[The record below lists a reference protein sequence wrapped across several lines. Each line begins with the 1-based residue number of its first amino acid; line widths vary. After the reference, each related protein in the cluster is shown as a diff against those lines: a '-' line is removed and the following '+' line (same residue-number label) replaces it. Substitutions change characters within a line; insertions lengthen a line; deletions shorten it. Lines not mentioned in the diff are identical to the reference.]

1 MGLFSS
7 PPPLRDEIKAAISPF
22 LFLEDVSKKTQ
33 QDGQAKIAKSQDAIL
48 ASLKR
53 GEELIVIIPCYAGN
67 TGYDGLA
74 IATTERLMRFKG
86 NHIAKEMSR
95 SSLADVKRMASP
107 HGTFLLALISEKAA
121 PFAQFA
127 RGDLRN
133 KSTHL
138 YWEGTIQVPMLTQ
151 SLMDDFIQ
159 KAGFS
164 D

>member
-7 PPPLRDEIKAAISPF
+7 PPPLCDELKGAISPY

-33 QDGQAKIAKSQDAIL
+33 QDGQSRIAKSQEALL
-48 ASLKR
+48 ATLKP
-53 GEELIVIIPCYAGN
+53 GEEFIVIVPCYAGN

-74 IATTERLMRFKG
+74 IATTERLLHFKG
-86 NHIAKEMSR
+86 RRISQEMSR

-127 RGDLRN
+127 TGDLGNR
-133 KSTHL
+133 STKM

-151 SLMDDFIQ
+151 LLMDDFVQ

>member
-22 LFLEDVSKKTQ
+22 LFVDVQKKTQ
-33 QDGQAKIAKSQDAIL
+33 QDGLSKIAKSQEAIL
-48 ASLKR
+48 AALKP
-53 GEELIVIIPCYAGN
+53 GEELIAIVPCYAGN
-67 TGYDGLA
+67 TGYAGLA
-74 IATTERLMRFKG
+74 IATTERLLDLKG
-86 NHIAKEMSR
+86 GRIRKEMSR
-95 SSLADVKRMASP
+95 SSLAAVKRMASP

-121 PFAQFA
+121 PFAEFA

-164 D
+164 E